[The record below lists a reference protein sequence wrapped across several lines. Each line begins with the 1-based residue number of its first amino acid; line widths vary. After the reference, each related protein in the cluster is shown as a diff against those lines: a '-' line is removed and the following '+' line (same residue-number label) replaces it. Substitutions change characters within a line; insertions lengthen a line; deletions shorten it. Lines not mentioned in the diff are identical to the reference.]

1 MRRIVFLDIDGVL
14 NSVRYDRERREHDG
28 NIDETRLALLKG
40 LIDDTGAEIVLSSS
54 WRKHWGS
61 APEECDNIGEELNSE
76 FGKFGLRVSDK
87 TPVLSALERGIEIK
101 AWLDAHADEV
111 GSFVI
116 LDDMFFGFA
125 GLEEHFVKTDSRIGR
140 GLEERHIEKAKMIL
154 LGE

>member
-1 MRRIVFLDIDGVL
+1 MRRIIFLDIDGVL
-14 NSVRYDRERREHDG
+14 NSVRYDRERRENDG
-28 NIDETRLALLKG
+28 NIDETRLVLLKG
-40 LIDDTGAEIVLSSS
+40 LIDTTGAEIVLSSS

-61 APEECDNIGEELNSE
+61 MPEECDAIGDELNME
-76 FGKFGLRVSDK
+76 FCKFGLTVTDK
-87 TPVLSALERGIEIK
+87 TPVLSAIERGIEIK
-101 AWLDAHADEV
+101 AWLDDHADEV

-140 GLEERHIEKAKMIL
+140 GLEERHVEKARRIL